1 MKIRPKRWLR
11 VGLVIVGAVLL
22 LPAPVITQ
30 AQIGGSIG
38 YGSSVYGT
46 LAAGQSLTYSFNG
59 TAGDLVQATIRNW
72 TGTLD
77 PQLVLVGPDGQTVGS
92 STTNPFSEDN
102 LSAALSLFLPQTGIY
117 SLLASGENSTAGDFV
132 LKLYGRGATAA
143 TPLGYGQSVDV
154 TIPPNAPDQMF
165 SFDAQDCPTVFTV
178 ANLSEGQ
185 PFTFPFVVKVR
196 DEQGIQIAQLYGGDA
211 LEDRLILAP
220 DSGHYEVAVSS
231 DDPLAQGSI
240 RILVSC
246 GDQAPGCIPGGLSG
260 GAAGGALCRPCF
272 GDDFGG
278 EMCDAF
284 QVAATLDGD
293 TASFTWPPVEG
304 AEYYI
309 FSIIDASGVMLLD
322 SPIMLEG
329 ETSHT
334 YTFRPED
341 LSRGPFTAIVNA
353 GNETDGY
360 LCSDDAPIGTEG
372 HTAECSGISVGA
384 DIVPGERMAVAS
396 WGGVPGAAA
405 YLLHVYAIGDDG
417 GLIGIRVFTV
427 PGDANSYHLSG
438 VFPSDYN
445 RFRVGVDA
453 YRDAAGGGAFG
464 DMPQGYLCSGS
475 ADIEFE
481 ESGPVHWGPAA

>member
-1 MKIRPKRWLR
+1 L
-11 VGLVIVGAVLL
+11 GLL
-22 LPAPVITQ
+22 LVALVALPLTSTQ

-77 PQLVLVGPDGQTVGS
+77 PQLALVAPDGQTAAS
-92 STTNPFSEDN
+92 STANPFSEES
-102 LSAALSLFLPQTGIY
+102 LSAALSFFLPQTGIY
-117 SLLASGENSTAGDFV
+117 SLLVSGENATTGDFV
-132 LKLYGRGATAA
+132 LKLQGRSAITP
-143 TPLGYGQSVDV
+143 TPLVFGQSVDV
-154 TIPPNAPDQMF
+154 TIPPNPPAQMF

-196 DEQGIQIAQLYGGDA
+196 DQQGTQITQLYGGDA

-220 DSGHYEVAVSS
+220 NSGHYEVMVSS

-240 RILVSC
+240 RLLVSC
-246 GDQAPGCIPGGLSG
+246 GDQAPGCIPGSLSG
-260 GAAGGALCRPCF
+260 SAAGGAGRCPSCF

-284 QVAATLDGD
+284 QVTATLDGA

-309 FSIIDASGVMLLD
+309 FSIIDASGGLLLD

-329 ETSHT
+329 GTSHT
-334 YTFRPED
+334 YTFHPED
-341 LSRGPFTAIVNA
+341 ISRGPFTAIVNA
-353 GNETDGY
+353 GDEGVGY
-360 LCSDDAPIGTEG
+360 LCSDDVSVGFEG
-372 HTAECSGISVGA
+372 QTTAECTGMSVGA
-384 DIVPGERMAVAS
+384 DIVPGADRAAVAHWS
-396 WGGVPGAAA
+396 GATGAAA
-405 YLLHVYAIGDDG
+405 YLIHIYALGDDG
-417 GLIGIRVFTV
+417 GLIGIRVLTV
-427 PGDANSYHLSG
+427 PGDATTYHLSG
-438 VFPSDYN
+438 VFPSDYT
-445 RFRVGVDA
+445 RFRIEVDA
-453 YRDAAGGGAFG
+453 YGAASGGGAFG
-464 DMPQGYLCSGS
+464 DMPQGYLCSGGV
-475 ADIEFE
+475 DIEFAPA
-481 ESGPVHWGPAA
+481 SGPVEWGPAA